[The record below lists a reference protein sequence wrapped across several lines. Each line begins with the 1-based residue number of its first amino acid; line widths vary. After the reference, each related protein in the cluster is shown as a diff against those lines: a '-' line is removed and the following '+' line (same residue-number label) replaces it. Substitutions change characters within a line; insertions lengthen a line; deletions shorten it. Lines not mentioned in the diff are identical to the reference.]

1 MNLLFKLLKVRWVFT
16 KPQKKEVLIYD
27 NMSKIGAKFL
37 FNESDCEILY
47 IRYEQINLNV
57 LFKTLITNGFKNIKD
72 NYKINY
78 LKSVSPKII
87 FSIFTYNPAFFR
99 LKSLYPLSTYICL
112 SMSSCDER
120 FFRLCENYYKNNLTP
135 KLKSDYLFV
144 VGDYYKEKMSHYI
157 ETKIINIG
165 SIKNNFY
172 FLDKKKEQ
180 LAKKSDVI
188 LFISQVYALKEK
200 EISPSY
206 RDKIE
211 NEKKILL
218 SLEKYCIKKN
228 FKLKVAT
235 RNNKEGMSF
244 YKKNFGEGNW
254 TIYPRLDES
263 TSYNLVNESFFI
275 IFTNSFL
282 GLEALSKG
290 KKCVAFPP
298 EEFPIQRFG
307 KTFSNQGPFWSST
320 FNEEILK
327 NYIDKILS
335 YDEDSWRKI
344 VDQNVGDLV
353 KYNPGNSILK
363 KTLHDLR
370 IKNILN

>member
-1 MNLLFKLLKVRWVFT
+1 MNLLFKLLKAKWVFT
-16 KPQKKEVLIYD
+16 KPQKKEVLVYD
-27 NMSKIGAKFL
+27 NMSKLGAKFL
-37 FNESDCEILY
+37 FNKNDCEILD
-47 IRYEQINLNV
+47 IRYEKINLNI
-57 LFKTLITNGFKNIKD
+57 LFKTIISNGLKNIKD
-72 NYKINY
+72 SYKINY
-78 LKSVSPKII
+78 LKSVSPKIV
-87 FSIFTYNPAFFR
+87 FSDFTYNPAFFR
-99 LKSLYPLSTYICL
+99 LKNLYPHSIYICL
-112 SMSSCDER
+112 LRSSCDER
-120 FFRLCENYYKNNLTP
+120 FFGLCENYYKNNLTL

-144 VGDYYKEKMSHYI
+144 VGDYYKEKMSRYI
-157 ETKIINIG
+157 EAKIINIG

-172 FLDKKKEQ
+172 ILDKEQ
-180 LAKKSDVI
+180 MAKKSNVL
-188 LFISQVYALKEK
+188 LFISQVYARKEK
-200 EISPSY
+200 EISPLY
-206 RDKIE
+206 RAKIE

-228 FKLKVAT
+228 LKLKVAT
-235 RNNKEGMSF
+235 RNKQEGISF

-307 KTFSNQGPFWSST
+307 KTFSNQGPFWSLT
-320 FNEEILK
+320 FNEKIMK
-327 NYIDKILS
+327 NYIEKILS
-335 YDEDSWRKI
+335 YDEDTWRKI

-363 KTLHDLR
+363 KTLNELN

>member
-1 MNLLFKLLKVRWVFT
+1 MNLLLKLLKAKWVFT
-16 KPQKKEVLIYD
+16 KPKKKEVLIYD

-37 FNESDCEILY
+37 FNKSDFEILY
-47 IRYEQINLNV
+47 VRYERINLNV
-57 LFKTLITNGFKNIKD
+57 LFKTIIINGLKNIKD
-72 NYKINY
+72 NYKVNY
-78 LKSVSPKII
+78 IKSVSPKTV
-87 FSIFTYNPAFFR
+87 FSTFTYNPAFFK
-99 LKSLYPLSTYICL
+99 LKNLYPNPTYVCL
-112 SMSSCDER
+112 SISSCDER
-120 FFRLCENYYKNNLTP
+120 FFGMCENYYKNNSTQ
-135 KLKSDYLFV
+135 KLKADYLFV
-144 VGDYYKEKMSHYI
+144 VGDYYKEKMSRYI

-172 FLDKKKEQ
+172 ILDEEQ
-180 LAKKSDVI
+180 RAKKSDVI
-188 LFISQVYALKEK
+188 LFISQVYALQEN
-200 EISPSY
+200 EISSSY
-206 RDKIE
+206 RAKIE

-228 FKLKVAT
+228 FKLKIAT
-235 RNNKEGMSF
+235 RNKQEEMSF

-254 TIYPRLDES
+254 TLYPRIDDS

-307 KTFSNQGPFWSST
+307 KTFSNQGPFWSLT
-320 FNEEILK
+320 FNEKIMK
-327 NYIDKILS
+327 NYIEKILS
-335 YDEDSWRKI
+335 YDEDTWRKI

-363 KTLHDLR
+363 KTLNELN

>member
-1 MNLLFKLLKVRWVFT
+1 MCK
-16 KPQKKEVLIYD
+16 
-27 NMSKIGAKFL
+27 
-37 FNESDCEILY
+37 
-47 IRYEQINLNV
+47 
-57 LFKTLITNGFKNIKD
+57 
-72 NYKINY
+72 
-78 LKSVSPKII
+78 
-87 FSIFTYNPAFFR
+87 
-99 LKSLYPLSTYICL
+99 
-112 SMSSCDER
+112 
-120 FFRLCENYYKNNLTP
+120 NYYKNNSTV

-144 VGDYYKEKMSHYI
+144 VGDYYKEKMSRYI

-172 FLDKKKEQ
+172 VLDKEQ
-180 LAKKSDVI
+180 PVKKSDVI
-188 LFISQVYALKEK
+188 LFISQVYARKEK
-200 EISPSY
+200 EILPSY
-206 RDKIE
+206 RAKIE

-228 FKLKVAT
+228 FKLEVAT
-235 RNNKEGMSF
+235 RNKQEEISF
-244 YKKNFGEGNW
+244 YKKNFGKGNW

-275 IFTNSFL
+275 VFTNSFL

-290 KKCVAFPP
+290 KRCVAFPP

-307 KTFSNQGPFWSST
+307 KIFSNQGPFWSST
-320 FNEEILK
+320 FNEEILE
-327 NYIDKILS
+327 NYIEKILS

-344 VDQNVGDLV
+344 VEQNVGDLV

-363 KTLHDLR
+363 KTLHDLK